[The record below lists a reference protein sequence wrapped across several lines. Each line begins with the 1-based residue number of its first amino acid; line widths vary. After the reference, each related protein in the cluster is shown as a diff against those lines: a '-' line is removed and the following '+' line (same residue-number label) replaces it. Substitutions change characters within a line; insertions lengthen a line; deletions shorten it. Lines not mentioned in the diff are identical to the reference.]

1 MARDDRL
8 IAGLDYN
15 SFELLPGTVNPRPGM
30 RYIEDPSNQNFI
42 EYSEPLETT
51 FITNNVVDSASIG
64 VNGFVPYLLPI
75 QQLWIVENPH
85 DDGGKKKRKNK
96 KKRHKN
102 RQRQRKQHLQIM
114 DQIPSL
120 SPPTSP
126 DSSDGSSTDS
136 PTNSPLK
143 IEIDQMGKSRR
154 RARGSGRGRRL
165 FPFYDVGQDQMYL
178 PDLYAMRT
186 AQSGPNYL
194 PRTDLITW

>member
-1 MARDDRL
+1 MARDNRFV
-8 IAGLDYN
+8 GLDYN

-30 RYIEDPSNQNFI
+30 RYIDYPSSNQNFI
-42 EYSEPLETT
+42 DYTEPSETT
-51 FITNNVVDSASIG
+51 FLPNNMVEDMSASVG

-102 RQRQRKQHLQIM
+102 RQRQRKQHLQLM
-114 DQIPSL
+114 DQIPTL

-126 DSSDGSSTDS
+126 DSSDGSTDS
-136 PTNSPLK
+136 PTNSPMK
-143 IEIDQMGKSRR
+143 IQPDQIGKNRR

-165 FPFYDVGQDQMYL
+165 FPIYDVGQEMYL

-186 AQSGPNYL
+186 AQNGPNYL
-194 PRTDLITW
+194 PRTDLVAW